1 MITNLDAA
9 SQLFLSDLERTQR
22 RVSDAQRQISSGKK
36 VNVASDNP
44 DVVTDLLRL
53 HAAMERNSQIQ
64 SNLATA
70 QAAATVADNT
80 LSASIKLLD
89 NALTLAAEGAT
100 ATQTADGRTSI
111 AGNIE
116 SLQEQLVA
124 FSRTQSGGQYIFSGD
139 QDSDPAYQI
148 NLDNPNGV
156 DRLLTVP
163 ATRLVENPAGGSFV
177 PAKTAQDIFDH
188 RNLDDSLA
196 PDNAFAALNTL
207 RIALLNNDQAGINA
221 AIGSI
226 KQASERLN
234 SCQSFYGAVENRI
247 QDATSFTNQ
256 YEVQL
261 KQELSQKEDADM
273 VAASLELSQS
283 SLQVQAALQMR
294 GSVPRTTLFDY
305 LNR

>member
-1 MITNLDAA
+1 VITNLDPA
-9 SQLFLSDLERTQR
+9 SELFLSDLERTQQ
-22 RVSDAQRQISSGKK
+22 RVADAQRQVTSGKE

-44 DVVTDLLRL
+44 DVVSDLLRL
-53 HAAMERNSQIQ
+53 HAALERNTQIQ

-70 QAAATVADNT
+70 QAAANVADNT
-80 LSASIKLLD
+80 LASSIKLLD

-100 ATQTADGRTSI
+100 ATETAEGRTSI

-139 QDSDPAYQI
+139 QDSDPAYQL
-148 NLDNPNGV
+148 NLENPNGV

-177 PAKTAQDIFDH
+177 PAKTAQDVFDH

-196 PDNAFAALNTL
+196 PDNAFAALNSL
-207 RIALLNNDQAGINA
+207 RTALLNNEQAGITA

-226 KQASERLN
+226 KQASEWLN
-234 SCQSFYGAVENRI
+234 TCQSFYGAVQNRI

-256 YEVQL
+256 YQVQL
-261 KQELSQKEDADM
+261 KQELSQKEDADV
-273 VAASLELSQS
+273 VAASLELTQGN
-283 SLQVQAALQMR
+283 LQVQAALQMR
-294 GSVPRTTLFDY
+294 GGVPRTTLFDY
-305 LNR
+305 LTR